1 MSSRIELGRHLYAL
15 VNLSR
20 SILLVSCAIVVLA
33 SCTTSSDTATTRD
46 AYLEPHVPN
55 ILNGAQLF
63 KSEGCS
69 ACHSTGT
76 RNMTGP
82 GLAGIGTSA
91 ASRIPTLT
99 AEQYLQQSI
108 QTPGVYVVDGFRNL
122 MPKTYSRMPTND
134 LQDLIAY
141 LKTLN

>member
-76 RNMTGP
+76 RNMPGP
-82 GLAGIGTSA
+82 GLAGIGT
-91 ASRIPTLT
+91 SRIPTLT